1 MMLRCMSPKMALRD
15 ILRRRAILVVIGS
28 IADIGW
34 QPGLGRSVAND
45 PFEAFRL
52 GTAQAD
58 STPMT
63 SAHDGRSAGP
73 SRGNETAEHGFL

>member
-34 QPGLGRSVAND
+34 QPGRAVSVAND
-45 PFEAFRL
+45 PELTPKASLSFFIEHIAQNASQPRSFKLRIVAF
-52 GTAQAD
+52 
-58 STPMT
+58 
-63 SAHDGRSAGP
+63 
-73 SRGNETAEHGFL
+73 HGVD